1 MLPPSHHHFD
11 SIWGH
16 EPVKR
21 LVRRMIET
29 GRLPHALM
37 LHGPDG
43 VGKRSLAFA
52 IAKMI
57 FSAGLPT
64 PAVRLETPGP
74 ARFALRLPPV
84 ERDSDDLFGGGGEDL
99 FGAQDDLFGEAPAPE
114 QPAQAPPPEPAPK
127 PKTAPRKHAKA
138 AAESAPAAEARP
150 VRLDERIDRLVA
162 RAYPLEYD
170 GDAPV
175 FRGFVDLNIIEP
187 PEKKKSI
194 LVEQIRDLQDLGWMR
209 PMETSKR
216 VILIFGADTITLGA
230 ANSLLKLLEE
240 PPSYLVLILV
250 TNQYNRVLE
259 TIRSRCASLPCHAL
273 PRDELKRHLVQDE
286 GIDPSLAQVAATLS
300 GGRPAMALDVAHGAL
315 KETRREVYE
324 ARLDLERVGM
334 AAMPSA
340 AGRAIQKAGS
350 IGQAS
355 LLLMTLAR
363 DRMVRSL
370 VPEAGHL
377 LVNEDM
383 LDLLD
388 AVPTDVPGLW
398 EEAQRLTG
406 CLRLEDHP
414 LVIAPE
420 AALEVALWRD

>member
-1 MLPPSHHHFD
+1 VLPPSHHHFD

-21 LVRRMIET
+21 LVRRMIES

-64 PAVRLETPGP
+64 PPVRLDAAGP
-74 ARFALRLPPV
+74 ARFALRRPPL
-84 ERDSDDLFGGGGEDL
+84 ERDSDDLFGG
-99 FGAQDDLFGEAPAPE
+99 QDDLFGADTPAPE
-114 QPAQAPPPEPAPK
+114 PQVPAPPPEPDPALK
-127 PKTAPRKHAKA
+127 PKGTPRTRAKA
-138 AAESAPAAEARP
+138 SAEPDSAPPARP

-162 RAYPLEYD
+162 RSYPIEYD
-170 GDAPV
+170 GDSPV

-209 PMETSKR
+209 PMETNKR

-273 PRDELKRHLVQDE
+273 PRDDLKRHLVQDE

-334 AAMPSA
+334 AAMPA
-340 AGRAIQKAGS
+340 TAGRALQKAGS

-370 VPEAGHL
+370 VPESGHL

-383 LDLLD
+383 VELLD
-388 AVPTDVPGLW
+388 EVPADVASLW
-398 EEAQRLTG
+398 EEAERLTG